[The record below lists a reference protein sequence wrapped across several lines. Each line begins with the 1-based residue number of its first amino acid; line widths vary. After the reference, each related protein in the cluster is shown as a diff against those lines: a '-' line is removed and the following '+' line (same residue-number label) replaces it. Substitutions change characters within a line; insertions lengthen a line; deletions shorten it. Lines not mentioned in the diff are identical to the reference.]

1 METREIMINRRGK
14 PLFAVRIDSNDEK
27 SGGEASFV
35 YIEDGDIKFDTSW
48 MRSITPY
55 ELSNESHNLAK
66 EIFTIG
72 LQAAVKTKIYE
83 LKQLESILN
92 DLNLSDCLGNVM
104 VDNTKLLLEVSKKM
118 SDQAETIIDVAENQV
133 KKVVEEVVSK
143 NVKPIMQETIEE
155 TIKPI
160 AVRKRKPQ
168 KKAVE
173 KIDGEIQ

>member
-1 METREIMINRRGK
+1 METREIMINRNGK
-14 PLFAVRIDSNDEK
+14 PLFAVRIN
-27 SGGEASFV
+27 GEEGNQASYV
-35 YIEDGDIKFDTSW
+35 YVEHGDIKFDTSW
-48 MRSITPY
+48 MNSITPY
-55 ELSNESHNLAK
+55 ELSNESHRLAK

-83 LKQLESILN
+83 LKQLESILK

-143 NVKPIMQETIEE
+143 NVKPIMKETIEE

-160 AVRKRKPQ
+160 AVRKKREPKT
-168 KKAVE
+168 E
-173 KIDGEIQ
+173 KV